1 MQTVT
6 IPTEEY
12 ATLKKELSLLKEQ
25 ELLSKVNN
33 LIDLLYESKYGLY
46 LGNFTDDLTQA
57 NINSLEEWKISGDA
71 WNEV

>member
-6 IPTEEY
+6 IPTDEY
-12 ATLKKELSLLKEQ
+12 SALKNELSLLKEQ
-25 ELLSKVNN
+25 ELLFKVNN

-46 LGNFTDDLTQA
+46 LGDFTDDLTQA
-57 NINSLEEWKISGDA
+57 NINSIEEWKISGDV

>member
-12 ATLKKELSLLKEQ
+12 ATLKKELSLLKDQ